1 MQIHVGFIYYSRF
14 YPVAG
19 RTARGSS
26 FGDRNENYA
35 RPISRFVRIYGIL
48 FHRGL
53 AAGNAR
59 RRAGYRSIDI
69 FFRSLTTTSEREISC
84 LGIKDFFFLSFNYE
98 IFKITRFA
106 HASSGV
112 IVHLYDNARMPAL
125 YSHGTPG
132 RNAFSQSS
140 DLANARSSAR
150 MPITKEASPLWID
163 ESHGRFNENHLDADL
178 ALIKTS

>member
-1 MQIHVGFIYYSRF
+1 MSALFITAAFIPLRAEQL
-14 YPVAG
+14 VAALSAIVM
-19 RTARGSS
+19 RIMRVRYRVS
-26 FGDRNENYA
+26 FEFTVSCF
-35 RPISRFVRIYGIL
+35 IT
-48 FHRGL
+48 
-53 AAGNAR
+53 AGNAR
-59 RRAGYRSIDI
+59 CRAGYRSIDI
-69 FFRSLTTTSEREISC
+69 FFRSLTTTTSEREISC
-84 LGIKDFFFLSFNYE
+84 LGIKDFLFFSFNYE
-98 IFKITRFA
+98 IFRITRFA

-125 YSHGTPG
+125 YSHGTPS

-140 DLANARSSAR
+140 DLANARSSTR